1 MTLYE
6 RVAELPVEIESIE
19 LERRAVETGSGFTR
33 ATTTVRVR
41 GGGEEGV
48 GEDVVYDAAE
58 HDDPPRPPIEGGW
71 ETFDDLSRRLGE
83 LDLLRADPFM
93 PVFRSYRRWAYE
105 SAALDLA
112 LRQAGRSLAQAVG
125 RESRPVRFVASPRS
139 VLVPRWLELYP
150 GLRFKLDPASSWDEQ
165 FAAELAATGA
175 VDVLDLKGA
184 YRGTPVDQAADPR
197 LYRLVAETFPD
208 AWIED
213 PNLVDDENAAAVLEP
228 HRDRITWD
236 AVLHSVADI
245 EGLPFAPRTINV
257 KPSRFGSVRELFAV
271 YDYCEA
277 HGIGMYGG
285 GQYELGPGRGQIQ
298 YLASLFHAAG
308 SNDVAPGGY
317 NEPEPRPGL
326 PDSPLDPRPASTG
339 FHWLDTSA

>member
-1 MTLYE
+1 MALYE
-6 RVAELPVEIESIE
+6 RVARLPVEIESIE
-19 LERRAVETGSGFTR
+19 FERRAVETGTGFTR
-33 ATTTVRVR
+33 ATTTLHVR

-48 GEDVVYDAAE
+48 GEDVIYDAAA
-58 HDDPPRPPIEGGW
+58 HDDPPVAPISGRW
-71 ETFDDLSRRLGE
+71 DSFDDLSRRLGE
-83 LDLLRADPFM
+83 LDLVPGDAGF
-93 PVFRSYRRWAYE
+93 PVYGSYRRWAYD

-112 LRQAGRSLAQAVG
+112 LRQAGRSLAEAVG
-125 RESRPVRFVASPRS
+125 REPRPVRFVASPRT
-139 VLVPRWLELYP
+139 VLVPHWLELYP
-150 GLRFKLDPASSWDEQ
+150 ALRFKLDPASSWDEA
-165 FAAELAATGA
+165 FATELAATGA

-197 LYRLVAETFPD
+197 LYRIVAELFPE

-213 PNLVDDENAAAVLEP
+213 PNLVDSEEAAAALEP

-245 EGLPFAPRTINV
+245 EALPFPPRTINV

-271 YDYCEA
+271 YDYCDA

-285 GQYELGPGRGQIQ
+285 GQYELGPGRGQVQ
-298 YLASLFHAAG
+298 YLASLFHPDG

-317 NEPEPRPGL
+317 NAEPEPGL
-326 PDSPLDPRPASTG
+326 LESPLEPRAAPTG
-339 FHWLDTSA
+339 FHWLDTKS